1 MKHIDSELPLLKSI
15 MKMFFNQFGERIEL
29 VLHDWSKG
37 YEHSIVAIEGNLT
50 NRKVG
55 DCGNNLGLEVL
66 KGTSDPET
74 KANYITKTKDGKT
87 LVSSTLYIKNDEGAP
102 IGALCVNY
110 DITDFV
116 MMKNYCDS
124 FVPTELDINT
134 KNGNKE
140 FFTNNIT
147 ELLNIMIDDSISKTG
162 KAISQMVKGDKM
174 AVLDDLDKKGVF
186 LITKSTTK
194 VCEVLEI
201 SKFTLYNYL
210 DEIKKK
216 SNLI

>member
-1 MKHIDSELPLLKSI
+1 MKSIDSELPLLKSI

-37 YEHSIVAIEGNLT
+37 YEHSIVAIEGVIT
-50 NRKVG
+50 HRKVG

-66 KGTSDPET
+66 KGTTNSET

-87 LVSSTLYIKNDEGAP
+87 LVSSTLYLKNDEGTP

-116 MMKNYCDS
+116 TMKGYCDS
-124 FVPTELDINT
+124 FVPSELDKTN
-134 KNGNKE
+134 NKE

-147 ELLNIMIDDSISKTG
+147 ELLNVMIDDSISKTG
-162 KAISQMVKGDKM
+162 KTVNQMAKEDKM

-210 DEIKKK
+210 EENKKK
-216 SNLI
+216 SHIV